1 MATVS
6 TNILTTLGASNIDAK
21 QLTTDLVN
29 AVKAPRQKLIDSDK
43 KRIDAQISSAGL
55 LKSAIDTLKSAST
68 ELGTLSNLNK
78 LSISNT
84 DSTVL
89 SAAAGGNSAAIPG
102 NYSVR
107 VTQLAAVERR
117 QASVTF
123 AASTDAVSPLQATT
137 LKLTVGSGA
146 EKSIEIKKTTT
157 AAQLVSAINASGAGA
172 TARLVNTGSAYVI
185 TLEGPTGATN
195 TISAS
200 FTTPPQRSL
209 ARGDV
214 LQSDVAFPSG
224 SSVVDPATP
233 AGDSTLTLS
242 VAGTPTAISVPAGTT
257 VDQLISSI
265 NASSAGV
272 TASLVTSG
280 AGYAVQLAGPVG
292 AANTVTATFSPT
304 PLAVFNKTQTAADDT
319 WNFANKTQTAKDAQ
333 FSVNGIGITRASNT
347 VNDVVDGMTFRLSRV
362 QAGAEPDVQ
371 LGVSFDSTQLNTS
384 ISNFVQAY
392 NLMSDFIV
400 RATGVAKEGDDIA
413 GTMKG
418 NSTVKSLL
426 SAVRSKLTAQ
436 SSSKSGSVGYWSDL
450 GLSLDRYGVLQFDS
464 AKFSKTFNASP
475 TDAIRAMSN
484 NAPAPYLYSKSPSGL
499 AGDMAIL
506 SNQLMSTGGT
516 LSTLNDSFTNEQKTV
531 TTKQTK
537 LDEEMQKMTDRYTQQ
552 FTAMNAVLAQMKT
565 TSNNLTATFSQ
576 KNNN

>member
-78 LSISNT
+78 LSINNSN
-84 DSTVL
+84 SAVL
-89 SAAAGGNSAAIPG
+89 TAEAGGNGAAIPG
-102 NYSVR
+102 NYSLSVS
-107 VTQLAAVERR
+107 QLAMAERR
-117 QASVTF
+117 QISTTF
-123 AASTDAVSPLQATT
+123 AQSSSTVSAVDTT
-137 LKLTVGSGA
+137 LSLKVDSG
-146 EKSIEIKKTTT
+146 ETKTIDIKTTTT
-157 AAQLVSAINASGAGA
+157 AAQLVSAINSSGAGV
-172 TARLVNTGSAYVI
+172 TARLINTGSGYVV
-185 TLEGPTGATN
+185 TMEGPTGAAN
-195 TISAS
+195 TI
-200 FTTPPQRSL
+200 
-209 ARGDV
+209 
-214 LQSDVAFPSG
+214 
-224 SSVVDPATP
+224 
-233 AGDSTLTLS
+233 
-242 VAGTPTAISVPAGTT
+242 
-257 VDQLISSI
+257 
-265 NASSAGV
+265 
-272 TASLVTSG
+272 
-280 AGYAVQLAGPVG
+280 
-292 AANTVTATFSPT
+292 TATFSTSPGWT
-304 PLAVFNKTQTAADDT
+304 LNKTQTA
-319 WNFANKTQTAKDAQ
+319 QDAA
-333 FSVNGIGITRASNT
+333 FTVNGISITRASNT
-347 VNDVVDGMTFRLSRV
+347 VTDVVDGMTLRLSKA
-362 QAGAEPDVQ
+362 QAVGDADVQ
-371 LGVSFDSTQLNTS
+371 LGVTFDSTQLNTS

-400 RATGVAKEGDDIA
+400 RATGVAKQGDDIA